1 MYKKVNDFKKKINKF
16 KNLKTGNPQTD
27 ENKVLKPKVLDN
39 VADFLMNCI
48 TFTRTNTMKKKMV
61 QIQKIKKSYYKKL
74 RLTDDYQYESED
86 AEKEQQQQQTSKK
99 LDEKESPKNQQKII

>member
-1 MYKKVNDFKKKINKF
+1 MLEI
-16 KNLKTGNPQTD
+16 
-27 ENKVLKPKVLDN
+27 
-39 VADFLMNCI
+39 FLMNCI

-61 QIQKIKKSYYKKL
+61 QIQKIKKILLQKL